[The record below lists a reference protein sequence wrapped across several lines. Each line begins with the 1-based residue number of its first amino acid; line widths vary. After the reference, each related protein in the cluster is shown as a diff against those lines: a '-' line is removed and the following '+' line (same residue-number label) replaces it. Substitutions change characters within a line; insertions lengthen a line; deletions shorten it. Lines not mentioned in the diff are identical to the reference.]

1 MKTSVVLGLFALM
14 VLAAPVMAE
23 ENATFLALK
32 DLPQRSGALSGLT
45 PLNESELAAIEGGQG
60 ALVQGL
66 IPVLGSAVPSIDL
79 NALSLAQTPNI
90 AGPQN
95 IQSGNDTRGNLSQTV
110 SQGPQSVVM
119 P

>member
-32 DLPQRSGALSGLT
+32 HLPQQKQAVDQVQ
-45 PLNESELAAIEGGQG
+45 PLADTELATIEGGQVCLICLGTNLALPINLAALNVTGGDFAQG
-60 ALVQGL
+60 ATT
-66 IPVLGSAVPSIDL
+66 A
-79 NALSLAQTPNI
+79 
-90 AGPQN
+90 
-95 IQSGNDTRGNLSQTV
+95 
-110 SQGPQSVVM
+110 PQSIGFQV

>member
-14 VLAAPVMAE
+14 VVAAPVMAE
-23 ENATFLALK
+23 ENASFLALE
-32 DLPQRSGALSGLT
+32 DLPERSGSLSVLI
-45 PLNESELAAIEGGQG
+45 PLNESELAAIEGQ
-60 ALVQGL
+60 ADLVQVP
-66 IPVLGSAVPSIDL
+66 IQVLGSAVPSIDL